1 QGGSVLPAKYL
12 ATGSIEYQHW
22 LSHQWG
28 GAIFWDLGTASD
40 TLQGAKIYNGVGFG
54 VRWRSPVGPV
64 NLDLGYGIER
74 HQFRPNIS
82 LGVAF

>member
-1 QGGSVLPAKYL
+1 MRCL
-12 ATGSIEYQHW
+12 ALGFAHRRAGRAY
-22 LSHQWG
+22 
-28 GAIFWDLGTASD
+28 AYGTASD